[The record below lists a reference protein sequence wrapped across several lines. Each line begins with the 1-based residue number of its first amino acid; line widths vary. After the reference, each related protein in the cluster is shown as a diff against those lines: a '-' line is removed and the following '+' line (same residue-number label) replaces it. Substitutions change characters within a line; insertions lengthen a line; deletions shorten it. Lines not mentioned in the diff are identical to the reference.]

1 MAFPIPQAEL
11 PVMATG
17 KEAVLGGMGTKSPQ
31 LVSVALQQNNVSP
44 LLFLN
49 SLPYFFP
56 WLLAAQPE

>member
-17 KEAVLGGMGTKSPQ
+17 KEAVLGGMCTKSPQ

-44 LLFLN
+44 LLFPK

-56 WLLAAQPE
+56 WLLVPQPE